1 VWRGHSCP
9 RADSENNARTRVGRP
24 RHTRTTHWK
33 LSEPSF
39 ALVRSG
45 CHRSH
50 STAMGIDKSVKA
62 LPSKLAKTR
71 RQVAAVCYRI
81 RKRGIEFLLVQTR
94 GGRWIFPKGGVEP
107 GLTPAESAALEAFEE
122 AGVHGRME
130 AAAFARYLRG
140 SPEVPPST
148 DASAGTQEVLD
159 ELAVNAYLCEVSRIE
174 KPQELNRNPTWF
186 TAEKAKQRLLEDRA
200 SEFGAQLAGVVDR
213 AVARI
218 RRLHGSPSDSFDRR
232 ERERDGLYEVRF
244 EPVDRGRLLEA
255 AVQAHLR
262 RARQIGNLH
271 AANGEM
277 RKPLLRLGT
286 GLDTGILSNITAIDS
301 RNGNSRSTAR
311 PKPRPFKTN
320 SH

>member
-1 VWRGHSCP
+1 MG
-9 RADSENNARTRVGRP
+9 
-24 RHTRTTHWK
+24 
-33 LSEPSF
+33 
-39 ALVRSG
+39 
-45 CHRSH
+45 
-50 STAMGIDKSVKA
+50 MGIDRSAKA
-62 LPSKLAKTR
+62 LPSKRAKTR

-107 GLTPAESAALEAFEE
+107 GHTPAQSAALEAFEE

-130 AAAFARYLRG
+130 AAAFARYLRRRPDG
-140 SPEVPPST
+140 PPST
-148 DASAGTQEVLD
+148 DASAGTQEALD
-159 ELAVNAYLCEVSRIE
+159 ALAVNAYLCEVSRIE

-186 TAEKAKQRLLEDRA
+186 TAEKAKQRLLTDRA
-200 SEFGAQLAGVVDR
+200 SKFGAQLAGVVDR

-218 RRLHGSPSDSFDRR
+218 RRRHRSRSDSFDRR

-286 GLDTGILSNITAIDS
+286 GLDAGIPSNITAIDS
-301 RNGNSRSTAR
+301 RNEKSRSTAQL
-311 PKPRPFKTN
+311 KPRSFKTN